1 MQKKYV
7 GALTLLVMASIV
19 FPTYKTLAGNDRAAQ
34 IASNT
39 VAMSSLADNPT
50 NVSSKDTDSGIA
62 DSVSTANTSATS
74 STTTAVAAISAV
86 STEPSTDSSSSSSS
100 SNSSSASPSNP
111 AASPAPAADMSTL
124 NLSLEDALKMA
135 ETGNSDLKLTDSK
148 IQIYDKQNQE
158 ALDKHNANMAVV
170 DEDSKKDRDLNYK
183 RTQWT
188 LDNAKHDRE
197 NQLKSLKVDITNQY
211 QTILSL
217 QQQANNTGKLISNL
231 DTTIDQINLQ
241 IKLGLQIPSA
251 VYTYN
256 AQRSGLEAQQKL
268 FLNNMNTSMNTLKQ
282 DLGIDLN
289 RPVVLTSPM
298 VTYTK
303 FDDTDIDNRISK
315 SAQTTYD
322 IQKTKQDI
330 DISQIEHDID
340 FLFND
345 TQNADNIEISIE
357 DKKATLDNLP
367 VTTEL
372 NLRTAYNDLKSK
384 GNTVEADRLTVEA
397 DQINIDMMQK
407 NIEVGTSSNLDL
419 LKLQG
424 TLLTDQN
431 TMQQDVIAYMTA
443 AANFQNSL
451 EQ

>member
-7 GALTLLVMASIV
+7 SALTLLVMASIV
-19 FPTYKTLAGNDRAAQ
+19 FPTYKTLAGNEHAAQ

-50 NVSSKDTDSGIA
+50 NVSS
-62 DSVSTANTSATS
+62 TSAPS
-74 STTTAVAAISAV
+74 STTSAVAAISSV
-86 STEPSTDSSSSSSS
+86 STESSSTDSSSGSSS
-100 SNSSSASPSNP
+100 SNSSSATTSDPT
-111 AASPAPAADMSTL
+111 ASPAPAADMSTL
-124 NLSLEDALKMA
+124 NLSLEDALKMV
-135 ETGNSDLKLTDSK
+135 ETNNSDLKLTDSK
-148 IQIYDKQNQE
+148 IQIYDKQNQQ
-158 ALDKHNANMAVV
+158 ALDKHNANIAVT

-188 LDNAKHDRE
+188 LDNAKHDRD

-217 QQQANNTGKLISNL
+217 QQQANNIGKLISNL

-268 FLNNMNTSMNTLKQ
+268 VLNNMNSSMNTLKQ
-282 DLGIDLN
+282 DLGIDLS
-289 RPVVLTSPM
+289 RPVVLTSPL

-330 DISQIEHDID
+330 EISQIEHDID

-345 TQNADNIEISIE
+345 TQNADTIEISIE
-357 DKKATLDNLP
+357 DKKSTLENLP
-367 VTTEL
+367 VTKEL

-384 GNTVEADRLTVEA
+384 ENTIEADRLTVEA
-397 DQINIDMMQK
+397 DQINIDVMQK
-407 NIEVGTSSNLDL
+407 NIEVGKSSNLDL
-419 LKLQG
+419 LKLQS

-431 TMQQDVIAYMTA
+431 TMQQDVVTYMTA
-443 AANFQNSL
+443 VANFQNSL

>member
-7 GALTLLVMASIV
+7 SALTLLVMASIV
-19 FPTYKTLAGNDRAAQ
+19 FPTYKTLAGSDRTAQ

-39 VAMSSLADNPT
+39 VAMSSLADNTT
-50 NVSSKDTDSGIA
+50 NASSKDTGSGIA
-62 DSVSTANTSATS
+62 GSATS
-74 STTTAVAAISAV
+74 AGAVSTPSAKAAISSV
-86 STEPSTDSSSSSSS
+86 STEPSADSSSGSSSS
-100 SNSSSASPSNP
+100 DSAPASTSDP
-111 AASPAPAADMSTL
+111 AATPAPAPDMSTL
-124 NLSLEDALKMA
+124 NLSLEDALKMV
-135 ETGNSDLKLTDSK
+135 ETSNNDLKLTDSK
-148 IQIYDKQNQE
+148 IQIYDKQNQQ
-158 ALDKHNANMAVV
+158 ALARHASLTVV
-170 DEDSKKDRDLNYK
+170 DEDSRKDRDLNYK

-197 NQLKSLKVDITNQY
+197 NQLKNLQVDITNQY

-217 QQQANNTGKLISNL
+217 QQQANNIGKQITNL

-256 AQRSGLEAQQKL
+256 AQRSGLEAMQKL
-268 FLNNMNTSMNTLKQ
+268 ALNSMNSSMNTLKQ

-289 RPVVLTSPM
+289 RPVVLASPL

-303 FDDTDIDNRISK
+303 FDDADIDNKIAK

-322 IQKTKQDI
+322 IQKTQQDI
-330 DISQIEHDID
+330 EISQIEHDID
-340 FLFND
+340 FYYDD
-345 TQNADNIEISIE
+345 TQNADTIELSIE
-357 DKKATLDNLP
+357 DKKATLENLP
-367 VTTEL
+367 VTKEL
-372 NLRTAYNDLKSK
+372 SLRKAYNDLKSK
-384 GNTVEADRLTVEA
+384 ENTIEADRLTVEA
-397 DQINIDMMQK
+397 DQINIDVMQK
-407 NIEVGTSSNLDL
+407 NIEVGKSSNLDL
-419 LKLQG
+419 LKLQS